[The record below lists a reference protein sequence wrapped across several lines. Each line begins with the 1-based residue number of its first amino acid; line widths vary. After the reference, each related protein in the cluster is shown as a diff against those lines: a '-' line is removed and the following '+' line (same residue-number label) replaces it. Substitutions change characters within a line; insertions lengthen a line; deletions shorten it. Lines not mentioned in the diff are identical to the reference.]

1 MPCEA
6 IRLKSVGSF
15 FVGGQT
21 ATVTGLPVEQRSM
34 VLNGHPREVDPNGE
48 QVYGQMYVQAF
59 RLAQP
64 RHPHPVL
71 LWHGG
76 GMTGCTWED
85 TPDGRPGWLMRF
97 LQAGY
102 DVLVSDAVER
112 GRSSWARYP
121 EVYGE
126 APVFRTKREAW
137 LTFRLGPR
145 YESAPAPRHPFP
157 GQQFPCDSFDRFAKQ
172 WVPRWPGHEA
182 MILAAYEALVDQVGP
197 CHLVAHSQGA
207 GFAAEIARRRPRLVQ
222 SVVGVEPGGMPAA
235 SPIGPLPRHLHV
247 WGDFIEASGSHW
259 INYRRQ
265 ADAYLD
271 SIRATTPVSVIDLP
285 AEGVRG
291 NSHLP
296 MMDRNSD
303 DVFEHVRA
311 WLESSNPRPGA

>member
-1 MPCEA
+1 
-6 IRLKSVGSF
+6 
-15 FVGGQT
+15 
-21 ATVTGLPVEQRSM
+21 
-34 VLNGHPREVDPNGE
+34 
-48 QVYGQMYVQAF
+48 MY
-59 RLAQP
+59 
-64 RHPHPVL
+64 
-71 LWHGG
+71 
-76 GMTGCTWED
+76 
-85 TPDGRPGWLMRF
+85 
-97 LQAGY
+97 
-102 DVLVSDAVER
+102 
-112 GRSSWARYP
+112 
-121 EVYGE
+121 
-126 APVFRTKREAW
+126 KR
-137 LTFRLGPR
+137 
-145 YESAPAPRHPFP
+145 
-157 GQQFPCDSFDRFAKQ
+157 QSFDRFAKQ